1 MTTETLPL
9 AEVRGPSAFG
19 GGWRRFVHLTWVIS
33 RTDYKLTYFG
43 SILGYFWSFMQPLLF
58 FGVLYVVF
66 AVIITT
72 LSKGVKDFPVLLL
85 MNIVLFTFFQQ
96 STTGSVSSIVI
107 REAIVR
113 KMHFPRLVIPL
124 ATVTTSAINLVF
136 NLVVVLL
143 FMLFYGVTPRWSWL
157 GLPLILVAL
166 FTLVTGLA
174 MLLSS
179 LYVRYRDVAPIWS
192 VITQA
197 LYFACPVFIT
207 INSILPHGQTAHA
220 LLPLQPAGDDSPA
233 GAPLDDRRPQR
244 WPQPRDIHG
253 WRGLAAGAIG
263 VDRRDLGARLLGLQQ
278 GGAAGRRGAIG
289 DAGLRARDAS
299 RAPARRR
306 RQPRTPGPA
315 GRSRA
320 RHARSARPSDS
331 GGPPRARPSR
341 SGRAARGRSPG
352 ARAAPPSGSEAAVS
366 RQFSPSRSSQRVAGL
381 TFETVA
387 IPDAMNS
394 NG

>member
-1 MTTETLPL
+1 
-9 AEVRGPSAFG
+9 
-19 GGWRRFVHLTWVIS
+19 
-33 RTDYKLTYFG
+33 
-43 SILGYFWSFMQPLLF
+43 MQPLLF

-124 ATVTTSAINLVF
+124 ATVTTTAINLVF

-143 FMLFYGVTPRWSWL
+143 FMVFYGVTPRWSWL
-157 GLPLILVAL
+157 GLLPVLLAL
-166 FTLVTGLA
+166 FALVTGLA

-207 INSILPHGQTAHA
+207 INSILPHGQTVTRFY
-220 LLPLQPAGDDSPA
+220 LFNPLAMILQQARHWMIGGTNGGYSPA
-233 GAPLDDRRPQR
+233 TYMGGKVWLLVP
-244 WPQPRDIHG
+244 
-253 WRGLAAGAIG
+253 
-263 VDRRDLGARLLGLQQ
+263 LGLIVVIWVL
-278 GGAAGRRGAIG
+278 GFWVF
-289 DAGLRARDAS
+289 S
-299 RAPARRR
+299 REAP
-306 RQPRTPGPA
+306 
-315 GRSRA
+315 
-320 RHARSARPSDS
+320 
-331 GGPPRARPSR
+331 
-341 SGRAARGRSPG
+341 
-352 ARAAPPSGSEAAVS
+352 
-366 RQFSPSRSSQRVAGL
+366 RVAEEL
-381 TFETVA
+381 
-387 IPDAMNS
+387 
-394 NG
+394 

>member
-1 MTTETLPL
+1 MTTETIPL
-9 AEVRGPSAFG
+9 SEVRGPSAFG

-43 SILGYFWSFMQPLLF
+43 SILGYLWSFMQPLLF

-143 FMLFYGVTPRWSWL
+143 FMLFYGVTPRLSWL
-157 GLPLILVAL
+157 GLPLVLLAL
-166 FTLVTGLA
+166 FGLVTGLA

-207 INSILPHGQTAHA
+207 INSILPHGQTVTRFY
-220 LLPLQPAGDDSPA
+220 LFNPLAMILQQARHWMIGGVNGGLSPA
-233 GAPLDDRRPQR
+233 TYMGGAVWLLVP
-244 WPQPRDIHG
+244 
-253 WRGLAAGAIG
+253 
-263 VDRRDLGARLLGLQQ
+263 LGLIVVTWVL
-278 GGAAGRRGAIG
+278 GFWVF
-289 DAGLRARDAS
+289 S
-299 RAPARRR
+299 REAP
-306 RQPRTPGPA
+306 
-315 GRSRA
+315 
-320 RHARSARPSDS
+320 
-331 GGPPRARPSR
+331 
-341 SGRAARGRSPG
+341 
-352 ARAAPPSGSEAAVS
+352 
-366 RQFSPSRSSQRVAGL
+366 RVAEEL
-381 TFETVA
+381 
-387 IPDAMNS
+387 
-394 NG
+394 